1 MFQKRREKWRKV
13 KIIESHVSMY
23 RNMKKMSQKELAKKM
38 GVSRSNIANIEL
50 NTQKSSV
57 VTMYDISRVLGT
69 TIEELFTFETPEEE
83 KNDLS

>member
-1 MFQKRREKWRKV
+1 
-13 KIIESHVSMY
+13 
-23 RNMKKMSQKELAKKM
+23 MKKMSQKELAKKM

-69 TIEELFTFETPEEE
+69 TIEKLFTFETPEEE

>member
-1 MFQKRREKWRKV
+1 
-13 KIIESHVSMY
+13 
-23 RNMKKMSQKELAKKM
+23 MKKMSQKELAKKM